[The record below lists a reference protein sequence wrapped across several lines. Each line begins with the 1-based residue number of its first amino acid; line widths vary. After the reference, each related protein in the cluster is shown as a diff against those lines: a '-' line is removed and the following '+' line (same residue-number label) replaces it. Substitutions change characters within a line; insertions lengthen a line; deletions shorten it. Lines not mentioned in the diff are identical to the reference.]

1 MKVVHGTHDAHN
13 GGAGRAAHRIYLAA
27 AMAGVESSMVS
38 PMGKIRWNER
48 AERRLSVWQGS
59 APGHFR
65 SAGIFP
71 GESSRL
77 MRNLKPDVI
86 HLHWIGRGFMSIRQV
101 GRIRT
106 PLVWT
111 LHDMW
116 PFCGSEHYTGSDP
129 ESGWKHGY
137 SRTLSGDDWDLWSWL
152 SWKLKSHSWRSDII
166 FVSPSKWMADLKASS
181 ALLPESPVVVIPN
194 PVPVDIFRDM
204 DKRAARQAWDI
215 EQDSPVI
222 GFVADE
228 GAANPMKGHE
238 HLMEAMTHV
247 WSRHPNARLLM
258 VGKNSVALPQ
268 HLGRVISTG
277 QLRDDHRLAMAY
289 AACDVVCVPSLLDN
303 APQTVTEAS
312 ASARPVVAYAAG
324 GIPELIEPGS
334 TGLLCRIGDRRELAA
349 ALCQLLDVP
358 DEARTMGAHGRAR
371 ALKAWTPAVVGRAY
385 EQVYADVL
393 ANQQR

>member
-13 GGAGRAAHRIYLAA
+13 GGAGRAAHRIFLAA
-27 AMAGVESSMVS
+27 AMVGVESSMVS
-38 PMGKIRWNER
+38 STGETHWNER
-48 AERRLSVWQGS
+48 AERRLSAWQGS
-59 APGHFR
+59 SPGYFR

-71 GESSRL
+71 GDSARL
-77 MRNLKPDVI
+77 IRKLDPDVV

-116 PFCGSEHYTGSDP
+116 PFCGNEHYHAGDS
-129 ESGWKHGY
+129 ESGWRHGY

-152 SWKLKSHSWRSDII
+152 SWKLKSNSWRRDIT
-166 FVSPSKWMADLKASS
+166 FVSPTKWMADLKASS
-181 ALLPESPVVVIPN
+181 ALLPESPIVVIPN
-194 PVPVDIFRDM
+194 PVPVDVFQDM
-204 DKRAARQAWDI
+204 DRRAARQAWDI
-215 EQDSPVI
+215 DPDSPVI

-228 GAANPMKGHE
+228 GAANPMKGHA

-247 WSRHPNARLLM
+247 WLQHPNARLLM

-268 HLGRVISTG
+268 HSGRVISTG

-312 ASARPVVAYAAG
+312 ASARPVVAYEAG
-324 GIPELIEPGS
+324 GISELIAPGR
-334 TGLLCRIGDRRELAA
+334 TGLLAHVGDQRELAA
-349 ALCQLLDVP
+349 ALCHLLDAP
-358 DEARTMGAHGRAR
+358 GEARTMGAQGRAR
-371 ALKAWTPAVVGRAY
+371 ALEAWAPAVVGRAY
-385 EQVYADVL
+385 EQVYAGLL
-393 ANQQR
+393 AHGQS